1 MVNVKDPAALRHP
14 PLNTPSLLTATVE
27 ADVFIF
33 LNYFIIQF
41 EFHQSM

>member
-1 MVNVKDPAALRHP
+1 MVNVKDPAVLRHP

-33 LNYFIIQF
+33 QSLIIL
-41 EFHQSM
+41 